1 MKRNCFLFLEA
12 GKLALNLTR
21 GSPLSMKRLQVTSRR
36 GTPRKVI
43 AIRADQIL
51 NQNAPSLTSRGPNIL
66 KRSSV
71 DNKAGKLFI
80 SSLSTNMTVPT
91 LTQSQYTTASEVNNS
106 ISNIYTYGFKCI
118 SNLFVL
124 QQFFRTK

>member
-1 MKRNCFLFLEA
+1 MVPLTWSIFAEA

-21 GSPLSMKRLQVTSRR
+21 NSPIGVKRLQVTGKK

-51 NQNAPSLTSRGPNIL
+51 SHNTSTLSSRGPNIL

-80 SSLSTNMTVPT
+80 SS
-91 LTQSQYTTASEVNNS
+91 
-106 ISNIYTYGFKCI
+106 ISNSAAVSTPAQSKHII
-118 SNLFVL
+118 SSPEV
-124 QQFFRTK
+124 RA

>member
-1 MKRNCFLFLEA
+1 
-12 GKLALNLTR
+12 
-21 GSPLSMKRLQVTSRR
+21 MKRLQVTSRR

-51 NQNAPSLTSRGPNIL
+51 NQNAPNLTSRGPNIL
-66 KRSSV
+66 KKSSV

-80 SSLSTNMTVPT
+80 SSLSTAVTVPT
-91 LTQSQYTTASEVNNS
+91 LTQSQYTTASEVNKL
-106 ISNIYTYGFKCI
+106 ISCIYTYGFKCI